1 MTARVGNPYGQ
12 RQTPKSYNEGTW
24 GYGKAKAAG
33 VYIGIVKRNDDPQKM
48 GRLQVYINEFGGDP
62 QQETAWITVS
72 YASPFAGST
81 SIHDQGTNFSEYSDT
96 IRAYGF
102 WGVPPHLDAQV
113 LVAFS
118 AGKLDQGYWFAC
130 LYQRQTHV
138 NVPGIPAKKT
148 HDGENIP
155 ALSKNHRDPDPDLEK
170 YVTHKPM
177 YDALKRQGLEID
189 TLRGLTSSSA
199 QRETPSQVLGILTPG
214 QHQFVMDDG
223 DKDGKNKLIRLRT
236 VNGSQVLIDD
246 EFGHIYLITKNGENW
261 VEMSV
266 DGTIHVYGSND
277 ISIHSQANINL
288 RADKD
293 INIEA
298 GNNINMKAISDNINL
313 EAGKDINTLAGENT
327 RITSGTISH
336 IRSVIQHKE
345 TAGRIDMNGPEAE
358 PAPPIDLYNLAVNQE
373 ILESICNVVPE
384 HEPWYG
390 HIGGKDPKE
399 DPAPDQTP
407 RQPGENEQGAP
418 LNGAGEKQ
426 EEVAVDDAQAS
437 PEAQQYMKEANG
449 YTPVNVDDQIGFNSK
464 KWNWQEGDLEPGQGS
479 DLPPSA

>member
-1 MTARVGNPYGQ
+1 MTARVGNPFGQ
-12 RQTPKSYNEGTW
+12 RQIPKSYAEGTW
-24 GYGKAKAAG
+24 ATGKAKSAG
-33 VYIGIVKRNDDPQKM
+33 VYVGIVKRNDDPQNM
-48 GRLQVYINEFGGDP
+48 GRLQVYIKEFGGDP
-62 QQETAWITVS
+62 QVEASWITVS

-81 SIHDQGTNFSEYSDT
+81 SIHDQGTNYAEYDDT
-96 IRAYGF
+96 IQAYGF

-118 AGKLDQGYWFAC
+118 AGKLDEGYWFAC
-130 LYQRQTHV
+130 LYQRKTNV

-148 HDGENIP
+148 YDGENIP
-155 ALSKNHRDPDPDLEK
+155 ALSKNKRDPDPDLEK

-177 YDALKRQGLEID
+177 YNALKRQGLEID
-189 TLRGLTSSSA
+189 TLRGLTSSSST
-199 QRETPSQVLGILTPG
+199 REAPSKVLGILTPG

-223 DKDGKNKLIRLRT
+223 DESGKNKLIRLRT

-246 EFGHIYLITKNGENW
+246 EYGHIYLITKNGENW

-293 INIEA
+293 VNIEA
-298 GNNINMKAISDNINL
+298 GNNINLKAISENINMQCGIDL
-313 EAGKDINTLAGENT
+313 NTLAGQNT

-358 PAPPIDLYNLAVNQE
+358 EAPPIDLYDLVVNQE

-399 DPAPDQTP
+399 DPAPDQIP
-407 RQPGENEQGAP
+407 RQAEDDEQGVP
-418 LNGAGEKQ
+418 LSGNREKQ
-426 EEVAVDDAQAS
+426 EEVEVDQATAS
-437 PEAQQYMKEANG
+437 QEAQDAIKESNG
-449 YTPVNVDDQIGFNSK
+449 YSPVNVDDQAGY
-464 KWNWQEGDLEPGQGS
+464 GS
-479 DLPPSA
+479 DLVNLSDLNVP